1 MSGRRGRPKKPL
13 PVHPNRVL
21 SQAIKKGLST
31 AVTIQGRIKNKT
43 TRHLHESSKKIWKTA
58 TKRYRESQ
66 REFQYII
73 DAENNIRKN
82 GLQMLFEKAAAYGNI
97 EVSRVKS
104 LDDTIGPLNQ
114 RFNIGGAALRDFA
127 LAMYPFPEPEVLPSG
142 RLGYP
147 KSSHG
152 PEVIPIHAI
161 PELDFIDC
169 VRQHVQVLC
178 THCYI
183 FDVPNRDTGRY
194 TNLFLL
200 RVRPYLDWIYSEGKY
215 GLKDF
220 RTGTLRV
227 LREVKN
233 EIARIHS
240 VRSETRETVT
250 SRMEFEPPIF
260 TIDFF
265 RKQVEEAKSAGV
277 APIITSE
284 IERLLD
290 GGSLDWDENDDPL
303 PCLTE
308 RDVGYIW
315 SLASKRARKRGSQV
329 HRQLLTQFPSFWDIK
344 RAILNDGD
352 VDSEDGYIL
361 CSETDIDTEAGTGR
375 ADILLL
381 RREATLT
388 GLRAVW
394 RPVLLLD
401 LKSRLG
407 FHWSLSHSERSSES
421 RKKHGL
427 LQRVVPD
434 FAIQTRPLDEMEW
447 SSITKS
453 MPSDQIREQVRLY
466 AEAIAEAYEE
476 VTDEPCPSIPVG
488 TLVIDAET
496 DLRTLRSI
504 LRPFIIRVYESLP
517 SQVSDNPRTAFQL
530 QPPATSPQVAIM
542 IHQQRIP
549 STSNRVPLPPVW
561 KPPFDL
567 LQGAY
572 SRKGRFILN
581 ISAKSPTSSGTSAAR
596 IAGYWQGLELLS
608 QMVNEIEE
616 PRIVWLDLADEFT
629 EPFLAETRLRLRSN
643 PEEDRYQ
650 GHPREISEMFE
661 TIPIYGVFQKI
672 QDYLVKANEKSLN
685 NLFKMD
691 DENIVVVSGWDWIQ
705 KATPEPHRVRLN
717 QLLAKILD
725 KLPDGNDATIVWFDS
740 AVPDQ
745 SSSSI
750 YSTRT
755 LLPFYPNSPLFG
767 EVTEIVWN
775 LPLAPRSEIY
785 PEDWTLSF
793 DPISP
798 CYDEIRVILHQ
809 QKNDYNVELTQIPPL
824 ISWSSRFRAEK
835 SKPLFNTKSVV
846 PDDVV
851 PDSESRT
858 RMRNLSLSLVP
869 WFSKLHPS
877 TIIKEEV
884 LSTIEIETRSLGE
897 ASGFEPSLLER
908 MRLYPGSTKDGTS
921 YFQLTAGRINSQ
933 RSYRSLGRLKSSFL
947 PSYHTE
953 SKSTIEE
960 SRVSF
965 GQVIALSQS
974 NSHTEILVCED
985 PCTSGRLLIAM
996 FTESSTPSDT
1006 GFVWT
1011 RLDVSRLDDIIN
1023 SDPDDLEIRHLLYTE
1038 TERGLVCWEKD
1049 AVDYEW
1055 KPQGIIDLVTGQGGR
1070 YAVLSGIRV
1079 TPDSLSD
1086 IERPAFQFPEDFEIR
1101 TRAIMQRIKETTE
1114 QAQCV
1119 TVKLVV
1125 DSSLCRIIFQDSREN
1140 DMFHYAEV
1148 QGTPDVVSLLRHPSV
1163 EGKSIRTPSGQS
1175 ITWDLFSDID
1185 YGSFDIIRSLVETS
1199 APREARKV
1207 VAPIFTNIL
1216 EPADGYIEIVLKH
1229 IPDACPLVINE
1240 GRQHGACWRLIPSLE
1255 KETVSETISSLHTGK
1270 EIYGQLSTGRIKL
1283 DNSIY
1288 SISLNLGHTKDE
1300 SDFYT
1305 YHEDRWIRRLLR

>member
-1 MSGRRGRPKKPL
+1 
-13 PVHPNRVL
+13 
-21 SQAIKKGLST
+21 
-31 AVTIQGRIKNKT
+31 
-43 TRHLHESSKKIWKTA
+43 
-58 TKRYRESQ
+58 
-66 REFQYII
+66 
-73 DAENNIRKN
+73 
-82 GLQMLFEKAAAYGNI
+82 
-97 EVSRVKS
+97 
-104 LDDTIGPLNQ
+104 
-114 RFNIGGAALRDFA
+114 
-127 LAMYPFPEPEVLPSG
+127 
-142 RLGYP
+142 
-147 KSSHG
+147 
-152 PEVIPIHAI
+152 
-161 PELDFIDC
+161 
-169 VRQHVQVLC
+169 
-178 THCYI
+178 
-183 FDVPNRDTGRY
+183 
-194 TNLFLL
+194 
-200 RVRPYLDWIYSEGKY
+200 
-215 GLKDF
+215 
-220 RTGTLRV
+220 
-227 LREVKN
+227 
-233 EIARIHS
+233 
-240 VRSETRETVT
+240 
-250 SRMEFEPPIF
+250 
-260 TIDFF
+260 
-265 RKQVEEAKSAGV
+265 
-277 APIITSE
+277 
-284 IERLLD
+284 
-290 GGSLDWDENDDPL
+290 
-303 PCLTE
+303 
-308 RDVGYIW
+308 
-315 SLASKRARKRGSQV
+315 
-329 HRQLLTQFPSFWDIK
+329 
-344 RAILNDGD
+344 
-352 VDSEDGYIL
+352 
-361 CSETDIDTEAGTGR
+361 
-375 ADILLL
+375 
-381 RREATLT
+381 
-388 GLRAVW
+388 
-394 RPVLLLD
+394 
-401 LKSRLG
+401 
-407 FHWSLSHSERSSES
+407 
-421 RKKHGL
+421 
-427 LQRVVPD
+427 
-434 FAIQTRPLDEMEW
+434 
-447 SSITKS
+447 
-453 MPSDQIREQVRLY
+453 
-466 AEAIAEAYEE
+466 
-476 VTDEPCPSIPVG
+476 
-488 TLVIDAET
+488 
-496 DLRTLRSI
+496 
-504 LRPFIIRVYESLP
+504 
-517 SQVSDNPRTAFQL
+517 
-530 QPPATSPQVAIM
+530 
-542 IHQQRIP
+542 
-549 STSNRVPLPPVW
+549 
-561 KPPFDL
+561 
-567 LQGAY
+567 
-572 SRKGRFILN
+572 
-581 ISAKSPTSSGTSAAR
+581 
-596 IAGYWQGLELLS
+596 
-608 QMVNEIEE
+608 MVNEIEE

-1305 YHEDRWIRRLLR
+1305 YHEDRWIRRLLRENDMHFKQLAPGTSLRISEEKWNLDFTIHDNILEWVAVSEVTGFPLEGAAFRYSLNLTFNLDESIQDILGNIELYLNVERIANLEDFKMLLSTRLESSGYNILSPECQLEVSSEERTLKVKLIQIGGISPIMLSEEAFLVKEDDSRDDFLDSIYYRLDEGDLSSFNITNTEDFLEKLKEHLARMS